1 MTGSSDGIKYLASW
15 IKTLIEFEQ
24 SVCRYFPSTLEPTQ

>member
-1 MTGSSDGIKYLASW
+1 MTGSSDGIKCLA
-15 IKTLIEFEQ
+15 IKALIEFEQ